1 MMRRQYEGRI
11 IVVSILVVV
20 SVLATGF
27 FVLTLLGQNVPRMTL
42 SVSKLSSSILPSSS
56 AAAAAHR
63 VLNLMINEDEML
75 SPLFPFSTVDYVGF
89 GLAILVLML
98 AAGAGMGGGG

>member
-11 IVVSILVVV
+11 IVVSILVVI
-20 SVLATGF
+20 SVIATGF
-27 FVLTLLGQNVPRMTL
+27 FVLTLLRQNEPRMTL

-56 AAAAAHR
+56 AAAAHR
-63 VLNLMINEDEML
+63 LLNLMINEDEML